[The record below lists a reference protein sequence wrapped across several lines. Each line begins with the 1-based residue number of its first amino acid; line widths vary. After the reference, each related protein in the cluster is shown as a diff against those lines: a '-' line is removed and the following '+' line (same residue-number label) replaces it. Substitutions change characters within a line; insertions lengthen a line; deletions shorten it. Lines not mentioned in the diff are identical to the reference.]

1 MRKKEKGITLIALTI
16 TIIVLLILASIATYT
31 GLSTIKS
38 SKLTRFKQE
47 LEIMQAHVDK
57 LYEECKNSDGT
68 LDMDKVNAIGKD
80 LTNLDIEE
88 INNIFDSL
96 NMDNTDDYRYFDKET
111 LESLGITGLDDEY
124 LVSIK
129 DRNVISRYGFEN
141 DGIMYRNLYQFPDKE
156 RISGDINRG
165 DVSFLL
171 DFQKV
176 SDGWNINVT
185 NIKFSKY
192 VGKGNIKYKK
202 SDSYDWITVE
212 ENAKQSDY
220 SFKVTS
226 SGKYI
231 VKVTDAAG
239 ISAEQE
245 IAISDGGTC
254 GKRFD
259 EDTTITIG
267 DDKVSIPG
275 GATISKVPGECGNV
289 DNGLVIYIIPKDE
302 TPDWDAD
309 DNSNGILDVQ
319 EKYDQFVWVPVP
331 NPVLDL
337 SSNFSSLDEAGIKAE
352 VQKEIDAGR
361 YPMAIKKNATDYI
374 GVLYQFTEEGGKVK
388 VEPLTNDVNGY
399 KWTPLSTAGCREPAY
414 LSDSSYGD
422 ESSYNNTN
430 PKVSQDLLQQEF
442 NTMVE
447 KVSAQ
452 KGFWIGRYETS
463 SMYGGSD
470 GHDNSKDTKNKIK
483 VVKGTVNGINKV
495 SWYRMYA
502 QQKTYR
508 SLTEIS
514 SSRTSSMIWGSQWDQ
529 VMIWLKE
536 VKNESKGSYY
546 VVNSSGMGNYGTAD
560 DTDTDINNPAP
571 TGNSERY
578 KVKNIYDLAGNIYDR
593 TLEVNNIDGRVHR
606 RRWMQYH

>member
-1 MRKKEKGITLIALTI
+1 MRCTNGEKGITLIALTI

-96 NMDNTDDYRYFDKET
+96 NIDNTDDYRYFDKET

-245 IAISDGGTC
+245 I
-254 GKRFD
+254 
-259 EDTTITIG
+259 TIR
-267 DDKVSIPG
+267 
-275 GATISKVPGECGNV
+275 GEGEV
-289 DNGLVIYIIPKDE
+289 TDE
-302 TPDWDAD
+302 TPWEIIGDGTEDNPYLIQSIED
-309 DNSNGILDVQ
+309 LVVFSNSVNEGNKYRDKYVKLERTLDFNSN
-319 EKYDQFVWVPVP
+319 
-331 NPVLDL
+331 
-337 SSNFSSLDEAGIKAE
+337 
-352 VQKEIDAGR
+352 
-361 YPMAIKKNATDYI
+361 
-374 GVLYQFTEEGGKVK
+374 
-388 VEPLTNDVNGY
+388 
-399 KWTPLSTAGCREPAY
+399 
-414 LSDSSYGD
+414 SSYC
-422 ESSYNNTN
+422 NPNT
-430 PKVSQDLLQQEF
+430 KVS
-442 NTMVE
+442 E
-447 KVSAQ
+447 KTNRIIKEDST
-452 KGFWIGRYETS
+452 GFR
-463 SMYGGSD
+463 
-470 GHDNSKDTKNKIK
+470 
-483 VVKGTVNGINKV
+483 
-495 SWYRMYA
+495 
-502 QQKTYR
+502 
-508 SLTEIS
+508 
-514 SSRTSSMIWGSQWDQ
+514 
-529 VMIWLKE
+529 
-536 VKNESKGSYY
+536 
-546 VVNSSGMGNYGTAD
+546 
-560 DTDTDINNPAP
+560 
-571 TGNSERY
+571 
-578 KVKNIYDLAGNIYDR
+578 
-593 TLEVNNIDGRVHR
+593 
-606 RRWMQYH
+606 